1 MRRVR
6 AEREIQRIADVDLR
20 VAIGNLL
27 QRMELS
33 AGQRDPRGAVQHDH
47 GGIGLAVE
55 ATGIRVHGRGRRG
68 LRCCGWGGGVRGGG
82 GARSEEH
89 TSELQS
95 LIRISYAV
103 FCLQKKKTPNTKI
116 QNKTII
122 NPQKY
127 CVSLLYQP

>member
-1 MRRVR
+1 MPSASAPLLLRRRGASRFRRGSGALLAARQLAHAVLLRQMRRVR

-55 ATGIRVHGRGRRG
+55 ATGIR
-68 LRCCGWGGGVRGGG
+68 
-82 GARSEEH
+82 RSEEH

-95 LIRISYAV
+95 LMRTSYAV
-103 FCLQKKKTPNTKI
+103 FCLKKKKNTH
-116 QNKTII
+116 T
-122 NPQKY
+122 QK
-127 CVSLLYQP
+127 QRHH